1 MPGLCR
7 ISCAGMQREVFC
19 LLLAF
24 ALQVLPLY
32 ASSRTCILPSR
43 PIVLAP
49 GSAFSNVS
57 LERDENGCEQA
68 VFAIP
73 LPHAGFALYFEASTD
88 QHETDL
94 DMSVFVAESSSAP
107 LRETDDLV
115 APVTLSTRT
124 YWMFST
130 HPGRERYVAGLYV
143 FQLRCQTSGCG
154 SINAC
159 YYVAPLIQPGSSFSA
174 TPTSPRTD
182 AFAILADTGLYFTL
196 SIRGGAAVS
205 SLLHTSSRTVCANLE
220 VDQGSYPLSLKPSS
234 SGCFTPGLWLVLVR
248 PLSAGTSMSVTNDA
262 SMNESLFS
270 VFSMTTLLGL
280 GVPVFL
286 FVVLGLYCSVQR
298 YRFSRGRV
306 SRRSR
311 VEIMED
317 VSADQRPVES
327 ALRRSPP
334 PLHVVFHPDASE
346 DPCIGHEVDVESRE
360 QCGQVSA
367 TEIANSRE
375 ISRSRGE
382 NESNVGERGSGRE
395 EGRQGRRYPE

>member
-1 MPGLCR
+1 MFRNAGYPEIRERSCVGSCLPR
-7 ISCAGMQREVFC
+7 ASCAP
-19 LLLAF
+19 A
-24 ALQVLPLY
+24 
-32 ASSRTCILPSR
+32 
-43 PIVLAP
+43 
-49 GSAFSNVS
+49 
-57 LERDENGCEQA
+57 
-68 VFAIP
+68 
-73 LPHAGFALYFEASTD
+73 
-88 QHETDL
+88 
-94 DMSVFVAESSSAP
+94 
-107 LRETDDLV
+107 
-115 APVTLSTRT
+115 
-124 YWMFST
+124 
-130 HPGRERYVAGLYV
+130 
-143 FQLRCQTSGCG
+143 
-154 SINAC
+154 
-159 YYVAPLIQPGSSFSA
+159 SFSYN
-174 TPTSPRTD
+174 RKKH
-182 AFAILADTGLYFTL
+182 FLRAIKTMCTHVCDTN
-196 SIRGGAAVS
+196 ICR
-205 SLLHTSSRTVCANLE
+205 
-220 VDQGSYPLSLKPSS
+220 PSS

-298 YRFSRGRV
+298 YRFVSSSLPSCRFFGRGFRVEKNLVHCRSCLPNLRSPETCLQSRGRV

-317 VSADQRPVES
+317 ASADQRPVES

-375 ISRSRGE
+375 ISRSRGD
-382 NESNVGERGSGRE
+382 NESNLGERGSGRE

>member
-262 SMNESLFS
+262 SK
-270 VFSMTTLLGL
+270 
-280 GVPVFL
+280 
-286 FVVLGLYCSVQR
+286 
-298 YRFSRGRV
+298 
-306 SRRSR
+306 
-311 VEIMED
+311 
-317 VSADQRPVES
+317 
-327 ALRRSPP
+327 
-334 PLHVVFHPDASE
+334 
-346 DPCIGHEVDVESRE
+346 
-360 QCGQVSA
+360 
-367 TEIANSRE
+367 
-375 ISRSRGE
+375 
-382 NESNVGERGSGRE
+382 
-395 EGRQGRRYPE
+395 

>member
-1 MPGLCR
+1 MFRNAGYPEIRERSCVGSCLPR
-7 ISCAGMQREVFC
+7 ASCAP
-19 LLLAF
+19 A
-24 ALQVLPLY
+24 
-32 ASSRTCILPSR
+32 
-43 PIVLAP
+43 
-49 GSAFSNVS
+49 
-57 LERDENGCEQA
+57 
-68 VFAIP
+68 
-73 LPHAGFALYFEASTD
+73 
-88 QHETDL
+88 
-94 DMSVFVAESSSAP
+94 
-107 LRETDDLV
+107 
-115 APVTLSTRT
+115 
-124 YWMFST
+124 
-130 HPGRERYVAGLYV
+130 
-143 FQLRCQTSGCG
+143 
-154 SINAC
+154 
-159 YYVAPLIQPGSSFSA
+159 SFSYN
-174 TPTSPRTD
+174 RKKH
-182 AFAILADTGLYFTL
+182 FLRAIKTMCTHVCDTN
-196 SIRGGAAVS
+196 ICR
-205 SLLHTSSRTVCANLE
+205 
-220 VDQGSYPLSLKPSS
+220 PSS